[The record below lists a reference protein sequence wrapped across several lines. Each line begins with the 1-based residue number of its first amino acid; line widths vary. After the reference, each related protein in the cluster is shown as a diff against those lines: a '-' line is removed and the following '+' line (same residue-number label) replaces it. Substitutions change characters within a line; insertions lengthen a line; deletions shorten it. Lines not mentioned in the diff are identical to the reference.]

1 MADALKNFA
10 ISTVVTAPSPAAS
23 GTTLVVTT
31 GHGTR
36 FPATPFDVVIKPA
49 TGDAEPDNAE
59 IATCTAIASDTLTLV
74 RAQRGTSARTIV
86 AGDRIFQGVTAKA
99 LEDRMENPMTT
110 AGDLI
115 VGGVAGAPARR
126 GIGLPGARLGV
137 DSDATPAWYG
147 DDWAVVPFDVLGASL
162 STTGTQG
169 TNSGSSFSGTEVG
182 TLGGAGNTFL
192 LQGGTAFPNGAT
204 RFWNGGNA
212 ITANRGGVRKDK
224 IVYAEIRTRFI
235 VPTLSDGTDTF
246 TIMIGWGRIFTNAAT
261 AMTDFFGATIEGAA
275 LRALHRAASAN
286 TYGAASGTII
296 ANTTH
301 ALRII
306 YDGTTTSVYL
316 DGTLV
321 SSVSTGAPGGS
332 MASVPTFQIIK
343 TAGAA
348 NSRQIYFGTGLAAIK
363 YNP

>member
-10 ISTVVTAPSPAAS
+10 ISTVVTAPSPATS

-31 GHGTR
+31 GHGAR

-99 LEDRMENPMTT
+99 IEDRMENPMTT
-110 AGDLI
+110 AGDQI
-115 VGGVAGAPARR
+115 VGGAAGAPARR
-126 GIGLPGARLGV
+126 AIGLPGARWGV
-137 DSDATPAWYG
+137 DSDAMPAWHG
-147 DDWAVVPFDVLGASL
+147 DNWAVMPFDVLNAVQS
-162 STTGTQG
+162 SAFVQG
-169 TNSGSSFSGTEVG
+169 TNATSAFSGTEVG
-182 TLGGAGNTFL
+182 TLGGAGNTYL

-212 ITANRGGVRKDK
+212 ITANRGGIRKDK
-224 IVYAEIRTRFI
+224 ILYAEIRTRFI

-261 AMTDFFGATIEGAA
+261 AMTNFFGATIETAA
-275 LRALHRAASAN
+275 LRALHRASSAN
-286 TYGAASGTII
+286 TYGAASGTIV

-301 ALRII
+301 ALRVI

-316 DGTLV
+316 DGNLV
-321 SSVSTGAPGGS
+321 SSVTAGAPAGGNE
-332 MASVPTFQIIK
+332 SVPTFQIIK
-343 TAGAA
+343 TAGAT